1 MRLKALMHDLF
12 KTCGTNLKTVSVNM
26 GETRVFFRLH

>member
-1 MRLKALMHDLF
+1 MQLKALMHDLF

-26 GETRVFFRLH
+26 GRDQSFL

>member
-12 KTCGTNLKTVSVNM
+12 KTCGTNLKTVPLIW